1 MILSFPKNSVTDRFS
16 NVIVVKNMF
25 GDRKIVHIWALHQNI
40 SALCT
45 AFATSFNF
53 FRPSYSCML
62 TVYILDNVRTK
73 LTASYYL
80 TLPVSTAVI
89 HKIKTPLQ
97 PL

>member
-40 SALCT
+40 SALFP

-53 FRPSYSCML
+53 FLPGDSCVL
-62 TVYILDNVRTK
+62 TVYILDYVQNKVDCK
-73 LTASYYL
+73 LL
-80 TLPVSTAVI
+80 LKP
-89 HKIKTPLQ
+89 
-97 PL
+97 

>member
-16 NVIVVKNMF
+16 NVIVKNMF

-40 SALCT
+40 LALFP

-53 FRPSYSCML
+53 FYLVIVVCL
-62 TVYILDNVRTK
+62 TVYILDYVQTK

-80 TLPVSTAVI
+80 NLD
-89 HKIKTPLQ
+89 
-97 PL
+97 